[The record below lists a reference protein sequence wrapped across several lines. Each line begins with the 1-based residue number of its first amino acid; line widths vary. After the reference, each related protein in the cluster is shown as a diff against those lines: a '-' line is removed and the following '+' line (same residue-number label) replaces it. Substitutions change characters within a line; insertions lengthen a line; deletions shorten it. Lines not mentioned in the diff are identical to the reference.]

1 MKYINK
7 VIDFILC
14 FLMDKCIYSSKKL
27 LAYTFSLVV
36 IYLALFTVKE
46 YYELLIFITVL
57 LGLRSYDTSKTNNGT
72 ASNTNNA
79 PAVNID
85 EKG

>member
-1 MKYINK
+1 
-7 VIDFILC
+7 
-14 FLMDKCIYSSKKL
+14 MDKCIYSSKKL
-27 LAYTFSLVV
+27 LAYTFSSVV

-72 ASNTNNA
+72 TPINNNV
-79 PAVNID
+79 PNED
-85 EKG
+85 KG